1 MYVFNTTELYL
12 KIVKMVNFVLRVFY
26 HNKNKLQKP
35 IYLKKREENNQAALR
50 KMDHKMTRTV
60 KVNQF

>member
-1 MYVFNTTELYL
+1 
-12 KIVKMVNFVLRVFY
+12 MVHFVLRVFY
-26 HNKNKLQKP
+26 RNKNKLQKP

-50 KMDHKMTRTV
+50 KMDHKMARTV